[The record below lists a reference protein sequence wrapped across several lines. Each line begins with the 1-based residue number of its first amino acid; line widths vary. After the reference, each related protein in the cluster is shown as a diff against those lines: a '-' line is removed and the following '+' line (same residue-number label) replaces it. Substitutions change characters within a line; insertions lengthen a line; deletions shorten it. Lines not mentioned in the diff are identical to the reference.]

1 MPHISWERLGIPQ
14 EELGIMAGK
23 KDVLACC
30 HQELTSDKQQ
40 TVDGRFLWIITNFE
54 TAETAVW
61 GLNYFF
67 VTNRPN

>member
-14 EELGIMAGK
+14 EELGIMAEK

-40 TVDGRFLWIITNFE
+40 TVDGWTISLD
-54 TAETAVW
+54 
-61 GLNYFF
+61 NYKLR
-67 VTNRPN
+67 NS

>member
-1 MPHISWERLGIPQ
+1 MPRISWERLGIPQ

-40 TVDGRFLWIITNFE
+40 TVDGWTISLD
-54 TAETAVW
+54 
-61 GLNYFF
+61 NYKLRNSCMG
-67 VTNRPN
+67 VKLLLCN